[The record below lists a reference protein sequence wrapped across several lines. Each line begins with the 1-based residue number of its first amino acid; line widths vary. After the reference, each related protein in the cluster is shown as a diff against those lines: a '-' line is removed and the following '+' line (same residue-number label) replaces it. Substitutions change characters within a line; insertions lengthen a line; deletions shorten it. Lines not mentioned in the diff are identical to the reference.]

1 MGKEAKKGK
10 AEDERGAAKARVRK
24 EPEVE
29 PVKAEA
35 RVRKSEAEAKVRK
48 KVEGEKSKADVRQR
62 KKVEDEKS
70 KADVRQRKKVE
81 DERAE
86 RAAKAK
92 KRQRREREAEAE
104 RARTLSLK
112 RKEREAVEQ
121 EGGEER
127 KAQQVKKGS
136 GKPRRQILETPSDS
150 EEGGLSPELLAGGA
164 GSRSLPVYASPDKL
178 RYLCVCVC
186 VCACFSERLFLSVL
200 AVSRWTWRT

>member
-48 KVEGEKSKADVRQR
+48 KVEG
-62 KKVEDEKS
+62 EKS

-186 VCACFSERLFLSVL
+186 VCACLSERLFLSVL

>member
-62 KKVEDEKS
+62 KKVEDE
-70 KADVRQRKKVE
+70 
-81 DERAE
+81 RAE
-86 RAAKAK
+86 RAAKAMAK
-92 KRQRREREAEAE
+92 KRQRREREVEAE

-136 GKPRRQILETPSDS
+136 GKTRRQILETPSDS

-186 VCACFSERLFLSVL
+186 ESACFSERLFLSVL

>member
-62 KKVEDEKS
+62 KKVEDE
-70 KADVRQRKKVE
+70 
-81 DERAE
+81 RAEPE
-86 RAAKAK
+86 RAAKAMAK
-92 KRQRREREAEAE
+92 KRQRREREVEKVREAEAE

-112 RKEREAVEQ
+112 RKKREAVEPPS
-121 EGGEER
+121 
-127 KAQQVKKGS
+127 KT
-136 GKPRRQILETPSDS
+136 RRQILETPSDS

>member
-48 KVEGEKSKADVRQR
+48 KVEG
-62 KKVEDEKS
+62 EKS

>member
-1 MGKEAKKGK
+1 M
-10 AEDERGAAKARVRK
+10 
-24 EPEVE
+24 
-29 PVKAEA
+29 
-35 RVRKSEAEAKVRK
+35 
-48 KVEGEKSKADVRQR
+48 
-62 KKVEDEKS
+62 
-70 KADVRQRKKVE
+70 
-81 DERAE
+81 
-86 RAAKAK
+86 AK
-92 KRQRREREAEAE
+92 KRQRREREVEKVREAEAE

-136 GKPRRQILETPSDS
+136 GKTRRQILETPSDS

-164 GSRSLPVYASPDKL
+164 GSRSLPVYASPGKS